1 MTAPVMASNAMRHY
15 SRLYTRC
22 AKRDRIHELIHQVR
36 NGNIRSMFP
45 SELNFALSFEGVPIA
60 NFVDIVARDMA
71 EALAPLPALRCVS
84 GKMKTDADLRRAE
97 TKNRIGDNYWQHS
110 HLETQLLEGADQ
122 YITYGFLPFFVEPDI
137 DAKLPFIQIDD
148 PRHSYY
154 ELDRYGRCTVYAKRW
169 RRSID
174 DLCAMFPEWS
184 SFIKAGKRPG
194 EYKRD
199 ESGDSEL
206 DLIRWVDDTSV
217 TLLLPSRDGLVL
229 ASYEHKLQCVPV
241 HIAERPGHGGMPRGQ
256 FDDVIWVQV
265 ARAIMSTLALEAAHL
280 AVQAPISV
288 PMDMDD
294 LSIGPHAIIQSDNP
308 GAVQK
313 VKIDLPNNIFAE
325 NQLLDQ
331 ELKTGSRYPDART
344 GGVQGASVITGKGV
358 EALLGTFDTQ
368 IKGAQMVLKEALQ
381 KITAICF
388 EYDEA
393 WWPNAT
399 KTVNGL
405 ISGTSYEF
413 DYVPSVDIASRY
425 NAVVTYGFA
434 SGMHPSQA
442 IVTLLQLEGAGLIAK
457 GTLQENLPIDLDQI
471 QERRK
476 IDIEGTREALKQ
488 GMFALIQSSG
498 QIAAQGQDP
507 MPYLKLAVDSVRGL
521 QNGQT
526 VEDAIFAAFTAMTQ
540 AKQEAEQAAQQEQ
553 MAAQGGQPGAPAP
566 GGAPGGPEGVAP
578 GQAGLPPGG
587 LPTIMNLMAGFR
599 GAAGNAVNQ
608 SSIQRRIPTGT

>member
-1 MTAPVMASNAMRHY
+1 MRHY
-15 SRLYTRC
+15 SRLYTRF
-22 AKRDRIHELIHQVR
+22 AKRDRVHELIRQVR
-36 NGNIRSMFP
+36 NGNMRSMFP

-71 EALAPLPALRCVS
+71 EALAPLPSLRCVS
-84 GKMKTDADLRRAE
+84 GKMKTDVDLRRAE
-97 TKNRIGDNYWQHS
+97 TKNRIGDNFWQHS
-110 HLETQLLEGADQ
+110 HLETQMLKAADQ

-137 DAKLPFIQIDD
+137 DAKLPFIQCDD
-148 PRHSYY
+148 PRNAYY
-154 ELDRYGRCTVYAKRW
+154 ELDRYGRCTVYAKKW

-174 DLCAMFPEWS
+174 DLCAMFPECGS
-184 SFIKAGKRPG
+184 GIRGGERAGD
-194 EYKRD
+194 YKRD
-199 ESGDSEL
+199 ESGETEL
-206 DLIRWVDDTSV
+206 DLIRWVDKTSV
-217 TLLLPSRDGLVL
+217 TLFLPARDGLIL
-229 ASYEHKLQCVPV
+229 GTYAHKLNCVPV
-241 HIAERPGHGGMPRGQ
+241 HIAERPGHGDMPRGQ

-265 ARAIMSTLALEAAHL
+265 ARAIMSTLALEAAHI
-280 AVQAPISV
+280 AVQSPISV
-288 PMDMDD
+288 PTDMDD

-313 VKIDLPNNIFAE
+313 LKLDLPPNIFAE

-344 GGVQGASVITGKGV
+344 GGIQGASVVTGKGV

-368 IKGAQMVLKEALQ
+368 IKGAQMVFKEAFQ
-381 KITAICF
+381 KITALCF

-393 WWPNAT
+393 WWPNDS

-413 DYVPSVDIASRY
+413 DYVPSKDIAGRY
-425 NAVVTYGFA
+425 TAVVTYGFA

-457 GTLQENLPIDLDQI
+457 GTLQENLPIDLDQL

-488 GMFALIQSSG
+488 GLFALIQSSG

-526 VEDAIFAAFTAMTQ
+526 VEDAIFAAFTTMVEAQ
-540 AKQEAEQAAQQEQ
+540 KEAAQEAQQEQ
-553 MAAQGGQPGAPAP
+553 LAAQAGA
-566 GGAPGGPEGVAP
+566 GGAPSPDQGGGGGQISGPEGVAP

-587 LPTIMNLMAGFR
+587 LPTIQDMMAGFR
-599 GAAGNAVNQ
+599 GASQ
-608 SSIQRRIPTGT
+608 SPVSNVSIRRRVATGT